1 MATFTLETDYSCKT
15 GYLFD
20 NSRQIFENGCGFNFE
35 WKIRLTL
42 SVDFNGQ
49 FEDGLFISDSLCTDL
64 PSPPPQPHLR
74 KNRKRGV
81 CGVGGDFT
89 QASLRRTIH
98 FLL

>member
-42 SVDFNGQ
+42 SVDFNGR

-64 PSPPPQPHLR
+64 PHPLPHNPTFPPH
-74 KNRKRGV
+74 RKRGV

-89 QASLRRTIH
+89 QASLRRTAIV
-98 FLL
+98 